1 MAIVLHRINNNRY
14 AYHHYRVGK
23 SIKTKYIGPVDN
35 KNRIRDVK
43 HGDSVDRVPVG
54 TTTASLRE
62 IYMKAVR
69 RKEMEK

>member
-1 MAIVLHRINNNRY
+1 MAIVVHEILGNRY

-35 KNRIRDVK
+35 KGRIRDVK
-43 HGDSVDRVPVG
+43 HGDSVERVPVG
-54 TTTASLRE
+54 TTTESLRK